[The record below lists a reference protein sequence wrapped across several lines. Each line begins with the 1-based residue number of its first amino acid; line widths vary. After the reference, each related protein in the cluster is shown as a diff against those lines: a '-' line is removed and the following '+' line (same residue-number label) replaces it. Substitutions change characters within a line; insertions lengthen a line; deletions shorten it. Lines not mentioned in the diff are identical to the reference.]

1 MVYIVHIV
9 ILLYN
14 IDHSALGWRWWPLP
28 SSCPPQLGQTGLAVS
43 RWLGLDSRCA
53 AHEALWPPLT
63 TSPSSPT
70 VLLRTNQTW
79 WTALGQSSQHS
90 IHNRITIRHS
100 DTVNYCLATTVNSP
114 VLCVKLVD
122 NSSVLQW
129 SQSGGLCHI
138 FFHLTSLYSLSS
150 EVVRKEQRE
159 IFRSSRS
166 HWFHFQMN

>member
-1 MVYIVHIV
+1 MSWYI
-9 ILLYN
+9 LY
-14 IDHSALGWRWWPLP
+14 ISSYCCITLITQLWADGGGPCRPPARPSWARQDWPCHVDWDLTHVVLHMKL
-28 SSCPPQLGQTGLAVS
+28 CGHH
-43 RWLGLDSRCA
+43 C
-53 AHEALWPPLT
+53 T

-122 NSSVLQW
+122 NSSVLQ
-129 SQSGGLCHI
+129 
-138 FFHLTSLYSLSS
+138 
-150 EVVRKEQRE
+150 
-159 IFRSSRS
+159 
-166 HWFHFQMN
+166 